1 MAPEKRLRKKPEAY
15 DPNPPGSKHK
25 MMSERSRKTKQKKKI
40 KEKMK
45 DFRSKKVGGKN
56 TTEKVDD
63 AGVSTKKVGG
73 KNTTEKVDDA
83 GVSTKKKSTKKK
95 TTKNSSA
102 SKK

>member
-1 MAPEKRLRKKPEAY
+1 
-15 DPNPPGSKHK
+15 
-25 MMSERSRKTKQKKKI
+25 
-40 KEKMK
+40 MK

-56 TTEKVDD
+56 TTEKV
-63 AGVSTKKVGG
+63 
-73 KNTTEKVDDA
+73 EDA

>member
-63 AGVSTKKVGG
+63 AGVSTKK
-73 KNTTEKVDDA
+73 
-83 GVSTKKKSTKKK
+83 KSTKKK